1 MKKILVLFTAILISG
16 YAMAQM
22 IPIATDLP
30 APFKGGTDAMK
41 AFFRD
46 SLEVTPTIQKAKASG
61 MVIFKFTA
69 DAKGNLSKMV
79 VYYADDLML
88 TEPIIEALKR
98 TSGRWVIPVDHKVY
112 DFIIPFSI
120 NFKPGTAPKPATV
133 KAVLDYAKSKRP
145 IVADDQVPLNAATL
159 LPTIIIN
166 Y

>member
-1 MKKILVLFTAILISG
+1 MKKLIVLFTAILISG
-16 YAMAQM
+16 CAMAQM

-30 APFKGGTDAMK
+30 APFKGGTTAMK
-41 AFFRD
+41 AFFKD

-69 DAKGNLSKMV
+69 DAKGNISKMV

-98 TSGRWVIPVDHKVY
+98 TSGKWVIPVDHKVY

-120 NFKPGTAPKPATV
+120 NYKPATAPKAAAL
-133 KAVLDYAKSKRP
+133 KAILDYAQNKKP
-145 IVADDQVPLNAATL
+145 IIAADQVPLNAATL
-159 LPTIIIN
+159 LPTIVVN